1 MVKKSSFQ
9 SRREFLR
16 RCLAASIG
24 SASWLGFGG
33 SLQLASAALKD
44 TKALPGYK
52 ALVCLYMDGG
62 NDSFNMLVPTGSAY
76 SSYQA
81 SRSNLAIA
89 SSQLHALNGTAH
101 GLHPAMPRLAAR
113 YNQGQVAF
121 INNVGTLVVPATK
134 TQVENETVPLPKQLF
149 SHADQQ
155 KQWELVAADSN
166 DNRGWLGRA
175 ADLLSTY
182 NNSLVPMNI
191 SMDDIRTL
199 QIGDSAPYAL
209 NPYNLTDFEH
219 RSWGEGDAARH
230 QAFLDL
236 QQLAQSHPMMQAFTQ
251 VHDETLAIYEEL
263 SADLAAVPAIPNAA
277 EYPGNEF
284 LAVQLQMVARVIK
297 SQAAKANVN
306 RQIFMVRMGGYDFH
320 DLLLNAQQN
329 RLSIVDQCV
338 DAFFNTLNSSQ
349 WGGLGSNVTL
359 FSLSEFA
366 RTLSSNGDGSDHAWG
381 GVQFV
386 VGDAVQGGMVGSYP
400 DLTLDSNLDLG
411 GGRLVPDIAVEQ
423 YAATLV
429 RWLGLGDAELG
440 TIFPNLG
447 NFNSNNLGFL
457 P

>member
-1 MVKKSSFQ
+1 MVKKTSFQ
-9 SRREFLR
+9 TRREFLR

-24 SASWLGFGG
+24 SAGWLGFGS

-44 TKALPGYK
+44 TSALPGYK

-62 NDSFNMLVPTGSAY
+62 NDSYNMLVPTGSAY
-76 SSYQA
+76 STYQA

-89 SSQLHALNGTAH
+89 SSQLHNLNGTAH
-101 GLHPAMPRLAAR
+101 GLHPAMPRLASR

-121 INNVGTLVVPATK
+121 VNNVGTLVVPTTRA
-134 TQVENETVPLPKQLF
+134 QVENESVPLPKQLF

-155 KQWELVAADSN
+155 KQWELVAADSS
-166 DNRGWLGRA
+166 DSRGWLGRA
-175 ADLLSTY
+175 ADLLATY
-182 NNSLVPMNI
+182 NNSLLPMNI

-236 QQLAQSHPMMQAFTQ
+236 QHLAQTHPMMQAFTQ
-251 VHDETLAIYEEL
+251 VHDDTLAIYEEL
-263 SADLAAVPAIPNAA
+263 STDLAAVPAIPNESA
-277 EYPGNEF
+277 YPTGQY
-284 LAVQLQMVARVIK
+284 LATQLKMVARVIK
-297 SQAAKANVN
+297 SQAAKSTVN

-320 DLLLNAQQN
+320 DRLLNAQQE
-329 RLSIVDQCV
+329 RLNIVDQCV

-349 WGGLGSNVTL
+349 WGGLGGNVTL

-366 RTLSSNGDGSDHAWG
+366 RTLSSNGDGTDHAWG

-386 VGDAVQGGMVGSYP
+386 VGDAVQGGMVGTYP
-400 DLTLDSNLDLG
+400 DLTLDSSLDLG
-411 GGRLVPDIAVEQ
+411 GGRLVPTLAVEQ

-429 RWLGLGDAELG
+429 RWLGLGDVELA

>member
-1 MVKKSSFQ
+1 MLNKNRKHT
-9 SRREFLR
+9 RREFLH

-24 SASWLGFGG
+24 SAGWLGFGG

-44 TKALPGYK
+44 TSALPGYK
-52 ALVCLYMDGG
+52 ALVCLYLSGG
-62 NDSFNMLVPTGSAY
+62 NDSYNMLVPTGSGY
-76 SSYQA
+76 NTYQA

-89 SSQLHALNGTAH
+89 SSQLHGLNGTAH
-101 GLHPAMPRLAAR
+101 GLHPAMPRLATR

-121 INNVGTLVVPATK
+121 VNNVGTLVVPATK
-134 TQVENETVPLPKQLF
+134 SEVLNETVPLPKQLF

-155 KQWELVAADSN
+155 TQWEMTAADAV
-166 DNRGWLGRA
+166 DGRGWLGRA
-175 ADLLSTY
+175 ADLLATY
-182 NNSLVPMNI
+182 NTSLLPMNI
-191 SMDDIRTL
+191 SLRDIRTL
-199 QIGDSAPYAL
+199 QIGNQAPYVL
-209 NPYNLTDFEH
+209 NPHGLEDFQH
-219 RSWGEGDAARH
+219 RHWGEGDAAR
-230 QAFLDL
+230 QQVFESL
-236 QQLAQSHPMMQAFTQ
+236 QHLAQTHPMMQAFTQ
-251 VHDETLAIYEEL
+251 VHDDTLAIYDEL
-263 SADLAAVPAIPNAA
+263 STDLAAVPAIPNESA
-277 EYPGNEF
+277 YPAGQS
-284 LAVQLQMVARVIK
+284 LASQLKMVARVIK
-297 SQAAKANVN
+297 SQAAKNTVN

-320 DLLLNAQQN
+320 DRLLNAQQE

-386 VGDAVQGGMVGSYP
+386 VGDAVQGGMVGAYP
-400 DLTLDSNLDLG
+400 DLALGSNQDVD
-411 GGRLVPDIAVEQ
+411 GGRLIPDIAVEQ

-429 RWLGLGDAELG
+429 RWLGLGDAELA

>member
-1 MVKKSSFQ
+1 MVKKTSFQ
-9 SRREFLR
+9 TRREFLR

-24 SASWLGFGG
+24 SAGWLGFGS

-44 TKALPGYK
+44 TSALPGYK

-62 NDSFNMLVPTGSAY
+62 NDSYNMLVPTGSAY
-76 SSYQA
+76 STYQA

-89 SSQLHALNGTAH
+89 SSQLHNLNGTAH
-101 GLHPAMPRLAAR
+101 GLHPAMPRLASR

-121 INNVGTLVVPATK
+121 VNNVGTLVVPTTRA
-134 TQVENETVPLPKQLF
+134 QVENESVPLPKQLF

-155 KQWELVAADSN
+155 KQWELVAADSS
-166 DNRGWLGRA
+166 DSRGWLGRA
-175 ADLLSTY
+175 ADLLATY
-182 NNSLVPMNI
+182 NNSLLPMNI

-199 QIGDSAPYAL
+199 QIGDSDPYAL

-236 QQLAQSHPMMQAFTQ
+236 QHLAQTHPMMQAFTQ
-251 VHDETLAIYEEL
+251 VHDDTLAIYEEL
-263 SADLAAVPAIPNAA
+263 STDLAAVPAIPNESA
-277 EYPGNEF
+277 YPTGQY
-284 LAVQLQMVARVIK
+284 LATQLKMVARVIK
-297 SQAAKANVN
+297 SQAAKNTVN

-320 DLLLNAQQN
+320 DRLLNAQQE
-329 RLSIVDQCV
+329 RLNIVDQCV

-349 WGGLGSNVTL
+349 WGGLGGNVTL

-366 RTLSSNGDGSDHAWG
+366 RTLSSNGDGTDHAWG

-386 VGDAVQGGMVGSYP
+386 VGDAVQGGMVGTYP
-400 DLTLDSNLDLG
+400 DLTLDSSLDLG
-411 GGRLVPDIAVEQ
+411 GGRLVPTLAVEQ

-429 RWLGLGDAELG
+429 RWLGLGDVELA